1 MEYKSKIHQSKQMG
15 DIILQQSNLPH
26 GSVVLLG
33 NPSET
38 GTEGEEGERETREWR
53 GREVLGRGDVTY
65 QASVHSSGSAC
76 VGLEGHR

>member
-1 MEYKSKIHQSKQMG
+1 MG
-15 DIILQQSNLPH
+15 DIILKQSDLPH
-26 GSVVLLG
+26 SSVVLLG

-38 GTEGEEGERETREWR
+38 GTKGKEGERKEKKTRER
-53 GREVLGRGDVTY
+53 SVCVGGVTY